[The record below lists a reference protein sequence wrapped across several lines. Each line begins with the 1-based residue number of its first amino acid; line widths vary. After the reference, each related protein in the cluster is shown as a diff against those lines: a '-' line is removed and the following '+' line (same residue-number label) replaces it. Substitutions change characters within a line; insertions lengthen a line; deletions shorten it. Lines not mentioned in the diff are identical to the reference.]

1 MGVLNKYY
9 LCRTYDSYRW
19 LLERLKRKYYTWPFQ
34 NIWSDC
40 GSNTMIRVDDETRRV
55 SYGNYLLYLTS
66 GLINENPKTYIE
78 VTDLMNDE
86 SIMKPTYYAGD
97 DGKDLFD
104 RFESGLMTRQET
116 IGFYKGNITKYVTR
130 YAEKNGVEDLKKAQ
144 VYLGRLIEFEKLA
157 ENDDRIGA
165 F

>member
-1 MGVLNKYY
+1 VGVLNKYY

-19 LLERLKRKYYTWPFQ
+19 LLEKLHKKHYKFTFL
-34 NIWSDC
+34 NVWSEF
-40 GSNTMIRVDDETRRV
+40 GSNTMIRVNVEHLAAN
-55 SYGNYLLYLTS
+55 YGDYRLYLTS

-78 VTDLMNDE
+78 VTDLMKDE
-86 SIMKPTYYAGD
+86 SITKPTYYAGD

-116 IGFYKGNITKYVTR
+116 IGFYKGNIAKYVTR